1 MTGRSFSSNPEKR
14 FTSPPSSSPRLR
26 AVRAS
31 HHDAPPARTDHAPNA
46 MAAHYQE
53 EVHVQNEC
61 ENCGATEDLAL
72 CSRCHTAHFCSRKCQ
87 KAYWPFHREWCRR
100 NDFADEVERT
110 QPKFAR
116 FLRKHGKQAVL
127 KDGACEPR
135 LGERRARLRNPRSRL
150 RTSRRFVPRFRAF
163 ARSARHALP
172 KPFSSTPTADAKTA
186 NVLARSSPRRA
197 TDEVDRLERKVVS
210 MPSMYGRA
218 NPKPEPPS
226 YDAEDMRKMRD
237 AEEKDLLRARAA
249 EASAAARGSGAF
261 ASSLADASAAWAE
274 IDVPCGLGDAA
285 SDTVKWRQNQTFVEV
300 FVALPDPARG
310 RLTSRCT
317 SAPSASASPSPASPS
332 STAASSRRSRP
343 RRPRGSSRTAC
354 SSSRC

>member
-127 KDGACEPR
+127 KDGAREPR
-135 LGERRARLRNPRSRL
+135 LGERRARLRTSISTSHVASVRPAFSR
-150 RTSRRFVPRFRAF
+150 F

-172 KPFSSTPTADAKTA
+172 KPFH
-186 NVLARSSPRRA
+186 PRRQLTENRKRSRA
-197 TDEVDRLERKVVS
+197 FVPPRDRRGGPLGAQSGIDALHVRPRE
-210 MPSMYGRA
+210 PQARA
-218 NPKPEPPS
+218 PS
-226 YDAEDMRKMRD
+226 YDAEDMRKMRA
-237 AEEKDLLRARAA
+237 AEEKDLLRGAPRRAPRRGARAR
-249 EASAAARGSGAF
+249 SRRRS
-261 ASSLADASAAWAE
+261 
-274 IDVPCGLGDAA
+274 P
-285 SDTVKWRQNQTFVEV
+285 TPRR
-300 FVALPDPARG
+300 RG
-310 RLTSRCT
+310 RRST
-317 SAPSASASPSPASPS
+317 SPAGWA
-332 STAASSRRSRP
+332 TP
-343 RRPRGSSRTAC
+343 RATP
-354 SSSRC
+354 

>member
-172 KPFSSTPTADAKTA
+172 KPSSSTPTADAKTA

-226 YDAEDMRKMRD
+226 YDAEDMRKMRA

-249 EASAAARGSGAF
+249 EASAAARARARLRRRS
-261 ASSLADASAAWAE
+261 
-274 IDVPCGLGDAA
+274 P
-285 SDTVKWRQNQTFVEV
+285 TPRR
-300 FVALPDPARG
+300 RG
-310 RLTSRCT
+310 RRST
-317 SAPSASASPSPASPS
+317 SPAGWA
-332 STAASSRRSRP
+332 TP
-343 RRPRGSSRTAC
+343 RATP
-354 SSSRC
+354 